1 MPPAA
6 PHDDGA
12 NPGEPQEASNTVRE
26 SLSVRERDF
35 GMSPY
40 SAPPT
45 SWLEFIWKKYV
56 SIFKIR
62 QLVCMHGRDAKIGE
76 PEKPSG
82 YPRFSN

>member
-56 SIFKIR
+56 SICFG
-62 QLVCMHGRDAKIGE
+62 QNTCYLGVATC
-76 PEKPSG
+76 KPS
-82 YPRFSN
+82 PLP